1 MATVSERVQQLK
13 QGFMELHEKGYT
25 IPEIA
30 GKFNVNPSTVYAHLE
45 EIAKEH
51 GFYRTD
57 LLQVVKTSSS
67 TYLRT
72 EEQYFKVDS
81 GNLSQDFKIAID
93 SVDKL
98 ISTVDNILEQFE
110 EENKNGW
117 TN

>member
-30 GKFNVNPSTVYAHLE
+30 EKFNVNPSTVYAHLE

-57 LLQVVKTSSS
+57 LLQVVKPSSS

-110 EENKNGW
+110 EENKNS
-117 TN
+117 